1 MPNEV
6 RIYISAAHL
15 EEKHS
20 NPERVEKIIRKAYKT
35 IMKQSSDPTGNG
47 TSKMN
52 LEEWFKLAESSER
65 KDGKPMTA
73 GSIIR
78 ASIDSLAASSEGGK
92 RNWLDMVDTFI
103 KNDAPFCAKALLS
116 FVLAREE
123 NVSEEI
129 WIRAADIEEDIEKAK
144 QLLIKK
150 VKASP
155 QSLLVWKKLVEYEK
169 KSTVGSNETKDL
181 LLHILS
187 TNPDIS
193 SRNTLW
199 LLAVDLAILRQEEMA
214 IIDDIYD
221 KAKKNAP
228 ANENLYITV
237 ALHFSRLGRADRAR
251 SILEEGRNNTG
262 ENGGNVWVTS
272 VRLEMGDL
280 NASIKN
286 FASSST
292 DENVAK
298 NIISM
303 CQKGLKQCPDTPELY
318 SILSKYE
325 AKVSVAKAR
334 STLELGRIRC
344 PSSDQLWISSI
355 QLERKSGNEN
365 LAKNMMAKALQA
377 CPTSGVLYAD
387 EIINAPKVR
396 RKGVAFE
403 ALKRCKDDIHVMT
416 AVAKMFYDTLMYGKA
431 RKWLDR
437 VAALNQQFLAM
448 ALHKS

>member
-1 MPNEV
+1 MVDLEENQRDCKIILASAVECVPQAVELWLKLASLSEFERARKVLNKARSKVPNEI

-35 IMKQSSDPTGNG
+35 IMRQSSDPTGNG
-47 TSKMN
+47 PSKMN
-52 LEEWFKLAESSER
+52 LEEWFKLAESSEK
-65 KDGKPMTA
+65 KDGKPLTA

-78 ASIDSLAASSEGGK
+78 ASIDSLAGSSEGGK
-92 RNWLDMVDTFI
+92 RNWLDMVDTFV
-103 KNDAPFCAKALLS
+103 KNDAPFCARPFFRSCWPGRKML
-116 FVLAREE
+116 
-123 NVSEEI
+123 SEEI
-129 WIRAADIEEDIEKAK
+129 WIRAAEMEEDIEKAK

-155 QSLLVWKKLVEYEK
+155 RSLLLWKKLVEYEK
-169 KSTVGSNETKDL
+169 KSIAGSNETKDL

-193 SRNTLW
+193 IRHILW
-199 LLAVDLAILRQEEMA
+199 LLAVDLAISRQEEMA

-280 NASIKN
+280 NASTKN

-303 CQKGLKQCPDTPELY
+303 CQKGLKQC
-318 SILSKYE
+318 
-325 AKVSVAKAR
+325 
-334 STLELGRIRC
+334 
-344 PSSDQLWISSI
+344 
-355 QLERKSGNEN
+355 
-365 LAKNMMAKALQA
+365 
-377 CPTSGVLYAD
+377 
-387 EIINAPKVR
+387 VR
-396 RKGVAFE
+396 HA
-403 ALKRCKDDIHVMT
+403 
-416 AVAKMFYDTLMYGKA
+416 
-431 RKWLDR
+431 
-437 VAALNQQFLAM
+437 
-448 ALHKS
+448 